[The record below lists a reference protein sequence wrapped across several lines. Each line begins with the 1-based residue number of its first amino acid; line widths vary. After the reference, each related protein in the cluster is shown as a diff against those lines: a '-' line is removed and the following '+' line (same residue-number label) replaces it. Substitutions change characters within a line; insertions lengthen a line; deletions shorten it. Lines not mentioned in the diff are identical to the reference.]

1 MKYAGLLSLLF
12 VAGVVHAQP
21 VYKCTRA
28 DGSNS
33 YQSTPCAEDEASA
46 TRAQATAV
54 TGQAPASAPMSAR
67 SQSVSMLPA
76 GPGQRRVQVRYQT
89 NAANAACDGARAQR
103 TAALGA
109 AGAEATPE
117 MRQGLDRAVQD
128 ACG

>member
-1 MKYAGLLSLLF
+1 MKFAGLLLLLSVTG
-12 VAGVVHAQP
+12 VAGAQP

-33 YQSTPCAEDEASA
+33 YQSTPCAEDEAST
-46 TRAQATAV
+46 TRAQATTV
-54 TGQAPASAPMSAR
+54 SGQAPASAPVSGRTQTMS
-67 SQSVSMLPA
+67 VLPA

-89 NAANAACDGARAQR
+89 TSANEACDGARAQR

-109 AGAEATPE
+109 AGSAAPAE
-117 MRQGLDRAVQD
+117 MRQSLDRAVQD

>member
-1 MKYAGLLSLLF
+1 MKSAGLLLLLSI
-12 VAGVVHAQP
+12 AGAAGAQP

-33 YQSTPCAEDEASA
+33 YQSIPCAEDEATA
-46 TRAQATAV
+46 TRAQATTV
-54 TGQAPASAPMSAR
+54 SGQAPSSAPVSGRAQTMS
-67 SQSVSMLPA
+67 VVPA
-76 GPGQRRVQVRYQT
+76 GPGQRRVQVRYRT
-89 NAANAACDGARAQR
+89 TSADAACDGARAQR

-109 AGAEATPE
+109 AGGAATAE

>member
-1 MKYAGLLSLLF
+1 MKYAGLLLLLSATG
-12 VAGVVHAQP
+12 VAGAQP

-33 YQSTPCAEDEASA
+33 YQSTPCATDEISA
-46 TRAQATAV
+46 TRAHRATVSGQAPV
-54 TGQAPASAPMSAR
+54 SAPASAGT
-67 SQSVSMLPA
+67 LGTPA
-76 GPGQRRVQVRYQT
+76 VPGQRRAQVRHP
-89 NAANAACDGARAQR
+89 AADAACDGARAQR

-109 AGAEATPE
+109 AGASATAE